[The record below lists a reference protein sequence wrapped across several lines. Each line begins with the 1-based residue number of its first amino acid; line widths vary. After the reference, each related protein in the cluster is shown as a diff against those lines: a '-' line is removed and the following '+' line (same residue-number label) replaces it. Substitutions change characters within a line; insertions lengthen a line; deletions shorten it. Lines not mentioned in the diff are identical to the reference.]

1 MGWLERSA
9 SYYKGNKIDKV
20 AEVKKMF
27 DYPPQQRVIK
37 TVMIGNEIYM
47 ALEKNT
53 NGKTKIIPTV
63 CLFRDV
69 NNKRGT
75 YFYKESYYDGW
86 NFPKS
91 LLKLIQAN
99 DDVELMKWKAEQLKF
114 LAEKKQKVKL
124 ENGDKIIFTNSSF
137 GGENE
142 WIYSGKYN
150 GSHLFYN
157 TKYGY
162 KKLKGW
168 TKADYEIIK
177 KTA

>member
-1 MGWLERSA
+1 MGWTEHSA
-9 SYYKGNKIDKV
+9 SYYKGNKIDK
-20 AEVKKMF
+20 AMEVKKMF
-27 DYPPQQRVIK
+27 DYPPQQRVLK
-37 TVMIGNEIYM
+37 TVTIGTDVYM
-47 ALEKNT
+47 AIEINKN
-53 NGKTKIIPTV
+53 NQIKIIPTV
-63 CLFRDV
+63 CRFRAV
-69 NNKRGT
+69 NNKRGSYECKET
-75 YFYKESYYDGW
+75 YYEGY
-86 NFPKS
+86 NFPES

-99 DDVELMKWKAEQLKF
+99 DDIALMEWKAQQLKF

-124 ENGDKIIFTNSSF
+124 ENGDKVIFTNSSF